1 MDGKFAILIKL
12 LIFLVFQKYEFI
24 MTNERYL
31 NVDHFDV
38 NSCAEVEGIILND
51 FSLMYIKS
59 YNEKA
64 AERGK
69 CNISNY
75 DIS

>member
-1 MDGKFAILIKL
+1 
-12 LIFLVFQKYEFI
+12 
-24 MTNERYL
+24 MTNESYS
-31 NVDHFDV
+31 NWDHFDV

-59 YNEKA
+59 YSKKA

>member
-1 MDGKFAILIKL
+1 
-12 LIFLVFQKYEFI
+12 

-31 NVDHFDV
+31 NCDHFDI
-38 NSCAEVEGIILND
+38 NSGAEVEGIIVHD

-64 AERGK
+64 TKEGK

>member
-1 MDGKFAILIKL
+1 
-12 LIFLVFQKYEFI
+12 

-31 NVDHFDV
+31 NCDHFDV

-64 AERGK
+64 AKRGK

>member
-1 MDGKFAILIKL
+1 
-12 LIFLVFQKYEFI
+12 

-31 NVDHFDV
+31 NCDHFDV
-38 NSCAEVEGIILND
+38 NSCAQVKGIILHD

-59 YNEKA
+59 YYGKA

>member
-1 MDGKFAILIKL
+1 
-12 LIFLVFQKYEFI
+12 
-24 MTNERYL
+24 MTNEGYL
-31 NVDHFDV
+31 NCDYFDV
-38 NSCAEVEGIILND
+38 NSCAGVEGIMVHD

-64 AERGK
+64 AERDK
-69 CNISNY
+69 CNNSNY